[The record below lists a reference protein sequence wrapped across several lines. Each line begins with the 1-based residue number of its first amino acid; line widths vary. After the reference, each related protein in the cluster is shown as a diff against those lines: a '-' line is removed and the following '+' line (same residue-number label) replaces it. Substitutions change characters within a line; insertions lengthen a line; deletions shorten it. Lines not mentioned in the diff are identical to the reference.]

1 MDELTSIPQILTD
14 LVFRGSL
21 SRHTSKNDEYN
32 ILKTFFKCITKF
44 DLKKKKGRHN
54 RKRPKSMTTSQ
65 LKKVSKYWHRPLH
78 TLMKLCRA

>member
-32 ILKTFFKCITKF
+32 IFKTFFKCITKF
-44 DLKKKKGRHN
+44 DLKKKKKVDIIVRGQN
-54 RKRPKSMTTSQ
+54 LWQQANSKR
-65 LKKVSKYWHRPLH
+65 
-78 TLMKLCRA
+78 

>member
-44 DLKKKKGRHN
+44 DLKKKKR
-54 RKRPKSMTTSQ
+54 
-65 LKKVSKYWHRPLH
+65 
-78 TLMKLCRA
+78 

>member
-32 ILKTFFKCITKF
+32 IFKTFFKCITKF
-44 DLKKKKGRHN
+44 DLKKKK
-54 RKRPKSMTTSQ
+54 K
-65 LKKVSKYWHRPLH
+65 
-78 TLMKLCRA
+78 